1 MSISQQYYD
10 KLDILSEKFPGILE
24 DFKKNYVIYN
34 QHPEF
39 QEYTNAFSSSKAAI
53 SSIIKDLFVLTNDVQ
68 GNINILNTE
77 NDDLTNNID
86 ELKKINEELK
96 KRTKKLYGTNN
107 GAEEMNDDAKE
118 QFKYQYIK
126 NLTMIFGNLLII
138 CVMYSLFKK

>member
-53 SSIIKDLFVLTNDVQ
+53 SSIIKDLFVLKNDVQ

-107 GAEEMNDDAKE
+107 GADEMNDDAKE

>member
-107 GAEEMNDDAKE
+107 GADEMNDDAKE

>member
-77 NDDLTNNID
+77 NDDLTNKID

-107 GAEEMNDDAKE
+107 GADEMNDDAKE